1 MGGDTL
7 HTAGYLD
14 IGNRPRLSHTDVD
27 VLFTKNRQLKW
38 VIVDEIEMISDL
50 SLGAF
55 ETALSDASDREAR
68 YKKRTNELHR
78 MFGGYNLL
86 AFGDFGQLTP
96 LPPGGAIFVP
106 PKDTAVAGSR
116 QERSRAIKDLFWT
129 DDEDSLNYFAELVET
144 KRFDDDCYAVLL
156 NECRAGALSEEN
168 YAFLHGLP
176 TANPGS
182 WHPDCASPRCGS
194 ARCATLA
201 VEWAAQPFSTW
212 AEQVAQECAVC
223 GAERSRRNRLL
234 SPQDPEAQQDKF
246 VDAPYIHQN
255 NEPKYHAALLRSRE
269 YAKRHGIHCLWFQAV
284 DRFQKRGR

>member
-1 MGGDTL
+1 
-7 HTAGYLD
+7 
-14 IGNRPRLSHTDVD
+14 
-27 VLFTKNRQLKW
+27 
-38 VIVDEIEMISDL
+38 MISDL
-50 SLGAF
+50 LLGAF

-68 YKKRTNELHR
+68 YKKRTKEFHR

-144 KRFDDDCYAVLL
+144 KRFDDEWYAVLL

-269 YAKRHGIHCLWFQAV
+269 YAKRHGIHCLWLQAV
-284 DRFQKRGR
+284 DHFQKCGR